1 MLKPIIDI
9 ISYAKLFKAYLGKR
23 IYLIFCFS
31 FLASLSE
38 AFGIM
43 MLLPLLESLG
53 EQTQSSAL
61 EETPDSKINVILYE
75 FFNFLGIADSTPSII
90 LVITIIFFIKGII
103 TFMALGFNAYLIG
116 ILLREVKARLF
127 DKYNHMN
134 YNYYASK
141 DTGYFTNLINEQPTK
156 ALESFNQLTI
166 FGGQLINSVVLITI
180 AFFITWI
187 FGLMAF
193 CVGALLLIL
202 FMSLNSYVRSLSR
215 ITAKENGNLN
225 KWLIQTLHGFKYLIA
240 TAQTSILKANVI
252 NSINLL
258 AKNQIK
264 TGIAAAFTQA
274 VREPI
279 AVIFIML
286 VVFIQIVIFDAKIEP
301 LLVSIVLFYRAL
313 NSILAVQSAFQGTFQ
328 HIGSMELVNDEF
340 LAQEKNQVQDGNKV
354 ITEFNQS
361 IKFDDVFFKYPDK
374 SFELKNINLKIPCKK
389 SIAFVGESGS
399 GKSTLIDLIT
409 LLHIPYKG
417 TICIDGED
425 AIKINKSSWRQ
436 RIGYVSQDTVIF
448 DDSIGNN
455 ICMWSGNFNEDA
467 ELFNKIKEAARK
479 ANILDFIESQKD
491 GFNTV
496 VGDRGVLLS
505 GGQKQRLFIARE
517 LIREPALLIL
527 DEATSAL
534 DSDSEKKIQ
543 KSFDKLKGVV
553 TVIVIAHRLSTIKN
567 VDLIYVIENGKLI
580 ESGSYESLLKNSDSK
595 FKNMIDLQSHS

>member
-1 MLKPIIDI
+1 MLKPITEI
-9 ISYAKLFKAYLGKR
+9 ISYAKIFKGYLGNR

-31 FLASLSE
+31 LLASLSE

-53 EQTQSSAL
+53 EQYQSSAI
-61 EETPDSKINVILYE
+61 EDSASKINAIMYQ
-75 FFNFLGIADSTPSII
+75 FFNFLGIANSTPSII
-90 LVITIIFFIKGII
+90 LVITIIFLIKGVI
-103 TFMALGFNAYLIG
+103 TFIALGFNAYLIG
-116 ILLREVKARLF
+116 KLLKELKSRLF
-127 DKYNHMN
+127 NKYNNMN

-141 DTGYFTNLINEQPTK
+141 DTGYFINLINEQPTK

-166 FGGQLINSVVLITI
+166 FGGQLINTFVLMSI
-180 AFFITWI
+180 AFFITWL

-193 CVGALLLIL
+193 GVGGLLIII

-225 KWLIQTLHGFKYLIA
+225 KWLIQTLQGFKYLIA
-240 TAQTSILKANVI
+240 TAQTPILKANVI
-252 NSINLL
+252 SSINLL

-264 TGIAAAFTQA
+264 TGIAAAFTQS

-286 VVFIQIVIFDAKIEP
+286 VVFIQLIIFNAKIEP

-313 NSILAVQSAFQGTFQ
+313 NSVLAVQSAFQGTFQ
-328 HIGSMELVNDEF
+328 HIGSMELVDIEF
-340 LAQEKNQVQDGNKV
+340 QSQENNQVRDGNKA
-354 ITEFNQS
+354 ITKFQHSIHFN
-361 IKFDDVFFKYPDK
+361 DVSFNYPDK
-374 SFELKNINLKIPCKK
+374 SFELKNINLKIPSKK

-399 GKSTLIDLIT
+399 GKSTLVDLVT
-409 LLHIPYKG
+409 LMHVPQTGI
-417 TICIDGED
+417 INIDGVD
-425 AIKINKSSWRQ
+425 AVEISKNSWRQ
-436 RIGYVSQDTVIF
+436 QIGYVSQETVIF

-455 ICMWSGNFNEDA
+455 ICMWNGDFNKDT
-467 ELFNKIKEAARK
+467 ELFNKIKDAASK

-491 GFNTV
+491 GFNTI

-517 LIREPALLIL
+517 LMREPSLLIL

-543 KSFDKLKGVV
+543 ESIDKLKGVV

-567 VDLIYVIENGKLI
+567 VDLINVIGNGRLI
-580 ESGSYESLLKNSDSK
+580 ESGTYESLVKNSNSK
-595 FKNMIDLQSHS
+595 FKAMIDLQSLK

>member
-1 MLKPIIDI
+1 MLKPIIEF
-9 ISYAKLFKAYLGKR
+9 ISYAKLFKGYLGNR

-31 FLASLSE
+31 LLASLSE

-53 EQTQSSAL
+53 EQYQPSVLEGSA
-61 EETPDSKINVILYE
+61 SKINVIFYN
-75 FFNFLGIADSTPSII
+75 FFNFLGIENSTPSII
-90 LVITIIFFIKGII
+90 ILITVIFLIKGVITFL
-103 TFMALGFNAYLIG
+103 ALGFNAYLIG
-116 ILLREVKARLF
+116 KLLKELKSKLF
-127 DKYNHMN
+127 NKYIHMN
-134 YNYYASK
+134 YNYYARK
-141 DTGYFTNLINEQPTK
+141 DTGYFINLINEQPTK
-156 ALESFNQLTI
+156 ALESFNQLTV
-166 FGGQLINSVVLITI
+166 FGGQLINTIVLMSI
-180 AFFITWI
+180 AFFITWL

-193 CVGALLLIL
+193 GVGILLLIL

-215 ITAKENGNLN
+215 ITARENGNLN
-225 KWLIQTLHGFKYLIA
+225 KWLIQTLQGFKYLIA
-240 TAQTSILKANVI
+240 TAQSSILKANVMS
-252 NSINLL
+252 SINLL

-286 VVFIQIVIFDAKIEP
+286 VVFIQLIVFNAKIEP

-313 NSILAVQSAFQGTFQ
+313 NSTLAVQSAFQGTFQ
-328 HIGSMELVNDEF
+328 HIGSMELVDAEF
-340 LAQEKNQVQDGNKV
+340 IAQEKNQVQDGNKD
-354 ITEFNQS
+354 I
-361 IKFDDVFFKYPDK
+361 IKFQHLIDFSDVSFSYPDK
-374 SFELKNINLKIPCKK
+374 SFQLKNISLKIPSKK

-399 GKSTLIDLIT
+399 GKSTLVDLIT
-409 LLHIPYKG
+409 LLHVPQTGIIY
-417 TICIDGED
+417 IDGLD
-425 AIKINKSSWRQ
+425 AGEINKNSWRQ
-436 RIGYVSQDTVIF
+436 QIGYVSQETVIF

-455 ICMWSGNFNEDA
+455 ICMWNGDFNNDVQ
-467 ELFNKIKEAARK
+467 LLGKIKDAARK

-517 LIREPALLIL
+517 LLRKPNLLIL

-543 KSFDKLKGVV
+543 ESIDKLKGVI

-567 VDLIYVIENGKLI
+567 VDLINVIENGRLI
-580 ESGSYESLLKNSDSK
+580 ESGTYDSLIRNSNSK
-595 FKNMIDLQSHS
+595 FKAMIDLQSLN